1 MDRRTEGVAEKARGR
16 EGEREREREKRGGH
30 HHLFQH
36 VAVLAHLRTLRRKTV
51 TNRSGEEYER

>member
-1 MDRRTEGVAEKARGR
+1 
-16 EGEREREREKRGGH
+16 
-30 HHLFQH
+30 